1 MKSKILIVED
11 TAAVR
16 EEISDILMMEGFDV
30 FEAKNG
36 LDGLSQIKNINP
48 NLILTDIVMP
58 EMNGF
63 ELYEAIQ
70 KDTGINKIPV
80 IFLSA
85 KADKDA
91 VERAKKMGSGDYII
105 KPVSPDKLINKI
117 KKRINIE

>member
-1 MKSKILIVED
+1 MKNKIVIVED
-11 TAAVR
+11 TSAVR

-30 FEAKNG
+30 YEANNG
-36 LDGLSQIKNINP
+36 VEGLKQIKNIKP

-63 ELYEAIQ
+63 ELFESIQ

-91 VERAKKMGSGDYII
+91 VDRAKKLGSGDYLI
-105 KPVSPDKLINKI
+105 KPINPDILINTI
-117 KKRINIE
+117 KKRIDIE

>member
-1 MKSKILIVED
+1 MKSKIVIVED
-11 TAAVR
+11 TSAVR

-30 FEAKNG
+30 YEANNG
-36 LDGLSQIKNINP
+36 VEGLKQIKNIKP

>member
-70 KDTGINKIPV
+70 KDSGINNIPV

-85 KADKDA
+85 KADKNA
-91 VERAKKMGSGDYII
+91 VDRAKKMGSGDYII
-105 KPVSPDKLINKI
+105 KPVSPDKLINTI
-117 KKRINIE
+117 KKRINFK

>member
-1 MKSKILIVED
+1 MKSKIVIVED
-11 TAAVR
+11 TSAVR

-30 FEAKNG
+30 YEANNG
-36 LDGLSQIKNINP
+36 VEGLKQIKNINP

>member
-85 KADKDA
+85 KADKNA

>member
-1 MKSKILIVED
+1 MKSKIVIVED
-11 TAAVR
+11 TSAVR

-30 FEAKNG
+30 YEANNG
-36 LDGLSQIKNINP
+36 VEGLKQIKNIKP

-91 VERAKKMGSGDYII
+91 VERAKKLGSGDYII

>member
-1 MKSKILIVED
+1 MKSKIVIVED
-11 TAAVR
+11 TSAVR

>member
-11 TAAVR
+11 TAVVR

-30 FEAKNG
+30 YEANNG
-36 LDGLSQIKNINP
+36 VEGLKQIKNIKP

-85 KADKDA
+85 KADKNA